1 MEDSDAQK
9 HCVLSIDRRHGC
21 AEVRLLNQFLLVTM
35 EEVDCCSNSEVAF
48 LSIVDCCYLEFQ
60 GSLSDAVA
68 PALHNMMSRTIQKR
82 QWLSQQRNNRNVSL
96 PSFSGSLSSLWLD
109 SVNI

>member
-21 AEVRLLNQFLLVTM
+21 AEVRLLNQFLLVTV
-35 EEVDCCSNSEVAF
+35 EEVDCCLNSEVAF
-48 LSIVDCCYLEFQ
+48 LSIVDCYYLEFQ
-60 GSLSDAVA
+60 RILPDAVA
-68 PALHNMMSRTIQKR
+68 PALHNRTIQKR